1 MTPGWLIPALVA
13 AALAVAL
20 VGAYRHA
27 RRWGVGGPARVEV
40 LGGLAALPKR
50 YLVDL
55 HGVVARDR
63 FAARMHVLAAGG
75 LVASLVLLPIV
86 HFPGLETRALA
97 WALLAALAALIAGA
111 ALAALRRLGRR
122 PARLSARLSGGA
134 FNRLPASLMAYA
146 VGAVGATL
154 PPAGLGT
161 EGAWAPAPSLLFAA
175 LIAWGLAEVLIGAT
189 WGGPMRHAFAG
200 ALHLAFH
207 PRPERF
213 SRAGTGAGAAGAL
226 EPLDLEAAKLGAER
240 PADLAWNRLLG
251 FDACVQCGRCE
262 EACPAFAAGQPLN
275 PKKLV
280 QDLVVGLGGAGGD
293 AGYRG
298 RGHPGRAPGAARGG
312 PALAIVPELIAADTI
327 WACTT
332 CGACVHVCPMF
343 IEHVDVL
350 IEMRRFLTLERGATP
365 ARGAAALEELRA
377 SDNPGGFEAAARL
390 AWASDLELPRL
401 DEGGATDT
409 LLWLGHG
416 AFELRGQRTL
426 RALVGLLRAAGV
438 EFAVLGEAELDCG
451 DLARRLGDEAT
462 FQDLARRNIEILAR
476 RRFRRI
482 VSADPHV
489 CHALK
494 HEYPALGG
502 NYSVVHH
509 TTLLAELL
517 ESGRLKPAR
526 RLEATLTYH
535 DPCYLGRYD
544 GELEAPRRILDA
556 IGAERREMALAG
568 LEGRCCGGGGG
579 AAITDIPGARRIP
592 DLRMDDARAT
602 GAETIAVACPTCCQ
616 MLEGVIGPRPEVKD
630 VAELL
635 LAAVEG

>member
-13 AALAVAL
+13 AALAIAL
-20 VGAYRHA
+20 VGAYRRA
-27 RRWGVGGPARVEV
+27 RRWRVGRPAQVEV
-40 LGGLAALPKR
+40 LRGLAALPKR

-63 FAARMHVLAAGG
+63 FTAAMHVLAAGG

-86 HFPGLETRALA
+86 HLPGLELRPLA
-97 WALLAALAALIAGA
+97 WALLGTLAATLAGA
-111 ALAALRRLGRR
+111 SMAALRRLGRR
-122 PARLSARLSGGA
+122 PARLSAGA

-146 VGAVGATL
+146 LGAVGATL
-154 PPAGLGT
+154 PAAGLVA
-161 EGAWAPAPSLLFAA
+161 EGAWTPALSLLFAA

-213 SRAGTGAGAAGAL
+213 SGAGAGAGAAGAL
-226 EPLDLEAAKLGAER
+226 EPLDLEAAKLGAET
-240 PADLAWNRLLG
+240 PADLAWNQLLG

-280 QDLVVGLGGAGGD
+280 QDLVVGLGGPGGD

-298 RGHPGRAPGAARGG
+298 RGHPGRGPGAARGG
-312 PALAIVPELIAADTI
+312 PALPIVPELVAADTI

-332 CGACVHVCPMF
+332 CRACVDACPMF

-350 IEMRRFLTLERGATP
+350 IDMRRFLTLERGATP
-365 ARGAAALEELRA
+365 ARGAAALEALRA
-377 SDNPGGFEAAARL
+377 TDNPGGFDPATRL
-390 AWASDLELPRL
+390 AWASDLDLPRL

-416 AFELRGQRTL
+416 AFELRGQRSL
-426 RALVGLLRAAGV
+426 RALVRLLRAAGV
-438 EFAVLGEAELDCG
+438 DFAVLGEAELDCG

-462 FQDLARRNIEILAR
+462 FQDLARRNIESLAR

-482 VSADPHV
+482 VSADPHA

-502 NYSVVHH
+502 DYSVVHH

-517 ESGRLKPAR
+517 ESGRLVPAR
-526 RLEATLTYH
+526 RLEVAVTYH

-544 GELEAPRRILDA
+544 GEVEAPRRILDA

-635 LAAVEG
+635 LEAVEG